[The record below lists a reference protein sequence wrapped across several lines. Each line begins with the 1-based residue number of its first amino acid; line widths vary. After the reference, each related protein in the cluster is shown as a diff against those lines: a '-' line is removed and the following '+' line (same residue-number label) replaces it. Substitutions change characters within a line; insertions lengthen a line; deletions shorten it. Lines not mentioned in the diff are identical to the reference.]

1 MNEPGSDAVVGRA
14 PSPPAEEPTTEDAQD
29 SRLFECTPPCPQRGV
44 GCVMGSMT
52 PSPCA
57 KLTQACDG
65 VGKRSSGITDLRQD
79 PLRENT
85 AVQAVPRCPV
95 SVGGVVIP
103 EQTHRTELRS
113 EDNELNDYDSR
124 KTKRGWTR
132 GPHVAWQ
139 RDALFSLP
147 KAQDARRFLNRHL
160 GRPEVLCLDVGP
172 GRVPEMA

>member
-1 MNEPGSDAVVGRA
+1 
-14 PSPPAEEPTTEDAQD
+14 
-29 SRLFECTPPCPQRGV
+29 
-44 GCVMGSMT
+44 MGSMT

-139 RDALFSLP
+139 RDALFFPS
-147 KAQDARRFLNRHL
+147 QGT
-160 GRPEVLCLDVGP
+160 GRPPIFKSAPGASRSVVPRRWARAGP
-172 GRVPEMA
+172 RNGLSQNGLSQNGLSQPCYGYWVSTFCVPQKPYLIRGSITDFCF